1 MSLILDGLNAQ
12 QKAAVQTT
20 EGPVLVLAG
29 PGSGK
34 TRVLTRRIAYLIE
47 EKKVE
52 PWHVLAVTFTNKAA
66 KEMGN
71 RVEEQIGHNFPLPSE
86 GRRQSLGGLTIGTF
100 HAVCARVLRVEVE
113 AVGFKRN
120 WVIYDSSDQLA
131 LVRAILKEMKLDE
144 KRFSPRAI
152 LAQIGNWK
160 NDLLTPELVR
170 AEGYMQEICDRVYG
184 RYQQLLLLNNAMDF
198 DDLLMRTALLLRK
211 DDGIRRKYQDKWR
224 YVLVDE
230 FQDTNTAQYEL
241 ASLFVGPPDGRGNLF
256 VVGDEDQ
263 SIYRFRGADYRNVLR
278 FRHDFP
284 DAKVVLLEQNYRST
298 QNILDVANAVI
309 AENENRTPKQLRTD
323 NGEGQKVTVYEAY
336 NEIEEADYVLDE
348 VARLSTRNGLGLGAA
363 AVVYRTNAQSR
374 ALEEACVRRHVRY
387 RLVGATRFYE
397 RREIKDVLAYL
408 RLVHNPAAAIALDRI
423 VNVPRRGIGSKTYE
437 TLKAWAASA
446 FVSDWDA
453 LQALKGAGSEERGEG
468 TSPTSRLSLSMPPFG
483 ARARNALIGFADML
497 DGWVRTAAANQ
508 YESVG
513 ALMDRILAES
523 GYLDRLRDGSD
534 EGEERFENINELR
547 AVAVQYRPDLEDLEP
562 EQDPLGLFLQ
572 EISLVSEQDDL
583 DQSEDALTLLTLHT
597 AKGLE
602 FNVVFMV
609 GMEERLLPHARSIDS
624 GDEEDMAEERRLAYV
639 GITRAKRRLYLVH
652 AYQRSLWGSSE
663 FQEVSRFLEEIPT
676 KLLDGKVNRHRRQ
689 SAAYQ
694 RATSWWDQDAFQN
707 RPKNGPG
714 LDAPA
719 ASGRSRGGRPAPG
732 ESRGR
737 REVIGPLSGR
747 GEYQQQDW
755 SKRKPRRRRPAA
767 SEANTQFKR
776 LQSVE
781 HPKFGVGTV
790 IESILVKGEEEV
802 SVAFHGLGV
811 KKFMASLANLK
822 IL

>member
-198 DDLLMRTALLLRK
+198 DDLLMRTVLLLRK

-278 FRHDFP
+278 FRRDYP
-284 DAKVVLLEQNYRST
+284 AAKVVLLEQNYRST
-298 QNILDVANAVI
+298 QYILDVANAVI
-309 AENENRTPKQLRTD
+309 AKNTNRTPKRLRTD
-323 NGEGQKVTVYEAY
+323 QSEGVKVTIHEAY
-336 NEIEEADYVLDE
+336 NETEEADYVLDE
-348 VARLSTRNGLGLGAA
+348 ATRLGAHRGMGLGEA

-374 ALEEACVRRHVRY
+374 ALEEACVRRQVRY

-408 RLVHNPAAAIALDRI
+408 RLVQNPAATMALDRI
-423 VNVPRRGIGSKTYE
+423 INVPPRGIGARTYE
-437 TLKAWAASA
+437 ALKNWAASA
-446 FVSDWDA
+446 SVSEWVA
-453 LQALKGAGSEERGEG
+453 LQALIREGSDQNSEDP
-468 TSPTSRLSLSMPPFG
+468 SPTPHPALPAAPFA
-483 ARARNALIGFADML
+483 ARARNALIKFASTL
-497 DGWVRTAAANQ
+497 ESWVKLAAEIQ
-508 YESVG
+508 YEDVG
-513 ALMDRILAES
+513 ALMDQILAES
-523 GYLDRLRDGSD
+523 RYIDRLRDGSD

-547 AVAVQYRPDLEDLEP
+547 AVAVQYRPGLEDLETG
-562 EQDPLGLFLQ
+562 QDPLGLFLQ
-572 EISLVSEQDDL
+572 EISLVSEQDDF
-583 DQSEDALTLLTLHT
+583 DETEDALTLMTLHT

-602 FNVVFMV
+602 FPVVFMV
-609 GMEERLLPHARSIDS
+609 GMEEGLLPHARSITS
-624 GDEEDMAEERRLAYV
+624 EDEEDMAEERRLAYV
-639 GITRAKRRLYLVH
+639 GITRAMRRLHMIH
-652 AYQRSLWGSSE
+652 ASQRAMWGTSE
-663 FQEVSRFLEEIPT
+663 LQEPSRFLEDIPAE
-676 KLLDGKVNRHRRQ
+676 LLRGQVNRRKRQ
-689 SAAYQ
+689 AAAYQ
-694 RATSWWDQDAFQN
+694 RATSWLD
-707 RPKNGPG
+707 GPAMYG
-714 LDAPA
+714 KYREDS
-719 ASGRSRGGRPAPG
+719 SGSG
-732 ESRGR
+732 ESTPYRTTNR
-737 REVIGPLSGR
+737 SSSGS
-747 GEYQQQDW
+747 GETLRQERPNRA
-755 SKRKPRRRRPAA
+755 SPRRRRTTSDAP
-767 SEANTQFKR
+767 TKFKR
-776 LQSVE
+776 RQSVE
-781 HPKFGVGTV
+781 HPKFGVGMV
-790 IESILVKGEEEV
+790 IDSVVIGGEEEV
-802 SVAFHGLGV
+802 SVAFQNLGV

>member
-1 MSLILDGLNAQ
+1 MSHILNELNPQ
-12 QKAAVQTT
+12 QQTAVQTT

-47 EKKVE
+47 ENEIE
-52 PWHVLAVTFTNKAA
+52 PWHILAVTFTNKAA
-66 KEMGN
+66 KEMGE
-71 RVEEQIGHNFPLPSE
+71 RVADMIGHKFPPPAP
-86 GRRQSLGGLTIGTF
+86 GRRRSLGGLTIGTF
-100 HAVCARVLRVEVE
+100 HAVCARVLRVEVA
-113 AVGFKRN
+113 AVGFERN
-120 WVIYDSSDQLA
+120 WVIYDSADQLA
-131 LVRAILKEMKLDE
+131 LVREILKEMKLDE
-144 KRFSPRAI
+144 KRFNPRAI
-152 LAQIGNWK
+152 LAQIGSWK
-160 NDLLTPELVR
+160 NDLITPEAVHT
-170 AEGYMQEICDRVYG
+170 EGYMQEIGDRVYG
-184 RYQQLLLLNNAMDF
+184 RYQQLLQLNNAMDF
-198 DDLLMRTALLLRK
+198 DDLLMRTVLLLRQNEE
-211 DDGIRRKYQDKWR
+211 IRRKYQDKWQ

-241 ASLFVGPPDGRGNLF
+241 ATLFVGEPDGRRNLF

-323 NGEGQKVTVYEAY
+323 NGEGRKVTVHEAY
-336 NEIEEADYVLDE
+336 NEIEEADFVLDE
-348 VARLSTRNGLGLGAA
+348 VARLSAHNGLGLGAA

-374 ALEEACVRRHVRY
+374 ALEEACVRRQVRY

-408 RLVHNPAAAIALDRI
+408 RLVHNPSAAMALDRI
-423 VNVPRRGIGSKTYE
+423 VNVPRRGIGAKTYE
-437 TLKAWAASA
+437 KLKAWAASA
-446 FVSDWDA
+446 SVSDWVA

-468 TSPTSRLSLSMPPFG
+468 TPPTSNLSLSMPPFG
-483 ARARNALIGFADML
+483 ARVRNALVGFADL
-497 DGWVRTAAANQ
+497 LERWVRTAAANQ

-513 ALMDRILAES
+513 TLMDRILAES

-583 DQSEDALTLLTLHT
+583 DESEDALTLLTLHT

-602 FNVVFMV
+602 FPVLFMV

-663 FQEVSRFLEEIPT
+663 LQEVSRFLEEIPT
-676 KLLDGKVNRHRRQ
+676 KLLDGNVNRHKRQ

-694 RATSWWDQDAFQN
+694 RATSWWDQDAFQS
-707 RPKNGPG
+707 RAESGPS

-719 ASGRSRGGRPAPG
+719 ASGRIRGGRSASG

-755 SKRKPRRRRPAA
+755 SQRKPRRRRPAA
-767 SEANTQFKR
+767 SEAKTQFER

-790 IESILVKGEEEV
+790 IESVVVNGEEEV

>member
-1 MSLILDGLNAQ
+1 M
-12 QKAAVQTT
+12 
-20 EGPVLVLAG
+20 LVLAG

-47 EKKVE
+47 ENE
-52 PWHVLAVTFTNKAA
+52 IAPWHILAVTFTNKAA
-66 KEMGN
+66 KEMGE
-71 RVEEQIGHNFPLPSE
+71 RVADMIGHKFPPPVA
-86 GRRQSLGGLTIGTF
+86 GRRRSLGGLTIGTF
-100 HAVCARVLRVEVE
+100 HAVCARVLRVEV
-113 AVGFKRN
+113 AAIGFERN
-120 WVIYDSSDQLA
+120 WVIYDSADQLA
-131 LVRAILKEMKLDE
+131 LVREILKEMKLDE
-144 KRFSPRAI
+144 KRFNPRAI

-160 NDLLTPELVR
+160 NDLITPEAVH

-184 RYQQLLLLNNAMDF
+184 RYQQRLHLNNAMDF
-198 DDLLMRTALLLRK
+198 DDLLMRTVLLLRQNEE
-211 DDGIRRKYQDKWR
+211 IRRKYQDKWQ

-241 ASLFVGPPDGRGNLF
+241 AALLVGEPDGRRNLF

>member
-1 MSLILDGLNAQ
+1 M
-12 QKAAVQTT
+12 
-20 EGPVLVLAG
+20 LVLAG

-47 EKKVE
+47 ENE
-52 PWHVLAVTFTNKAA
+52 IAPWHILAVTFTNKAA
-66 KEMGN
+66 KEMGE
-71 RVEEQIGHNFPLPSE
+71 RVADMIGHKFPPPVA
-86 GRRQSLGGLTIGTF
+86 GRRRSLGGLTIGTF
-100 HAVCARVLRVEVE
+100 HAVCARVLRVEV
-113 AVGFKRN
+113 AAIGFERN
-120 WVIYDSSDQLA
+120 WVIYDSADQLA
-131 LVRAILKEMKLDE
+131 LVREILKEMKLDE
-144 KRFSPRAI
+144 KRFNPRAI

-160 NDLLTPELVR
+160 NDLITPEAVH

-184 RYQQLLLLNNAMDF
+184 RYQQLLHLNNAMDF
-198 DDLLMRTALLLRK
+198 DDLLMRTVLLLRQNEE
-211 DDGIRRKYQDKWR
+211 IRRKYQDKWQ

-241 ASLFVGPPDGRGNLF
+241 ATLLVGEPDGRRNLF

-323 NGEGQKVTVYEAY
+323 NGEGQKVTVHEAY

-348 VARLSTRNGLGLGAA
+348 VARLGARNGLGLGAA

-408 RLVHNPAAAIALDRI
+408 RLVHNPSAAMALDRI
-423 VNVPRRGIGSKTYE
+423 VNVPRRGIGTKTYE

-446 FVSDWDA
+446 SVSDWDA
-453 LQALKGAGSEERGEG
+453 LQALKGAGGEERGEG
-468 TSPTSRLSLSMPPFG
+468 TPSTSRLSLSMPPFG
-483 ARARNALIGFADML
+483 ARARNALVGFADML
-497 DGWVRTAAANQ
+497 EGWVRTAAANQ
-508 YESVG
+508 YEDVG
-513 ALMDRILAES
+513 TLMDRILAES

-534 EGEERFENINELR
+534 EGEERFENINGLR

-583 DQSEDALTLLTLHT
+583 NQSEDALTLLTLHT

-602 FNVVFMV
+602 FPVLFMV

-663 FQEVSRFLEEIPT
+663 LQEVSRFLEEIPA
-676 KLLDGKVNRHRRQ
+676 KLLDGNVNRHKRQ

-694 RATSWWDQDAFQN
+694 RATSWWDQDVFQS
-707 RPKNGPG
+707 RAESGPSLG
-714 LDAPA
+714 APA
-719 ASGRSRGGRPAPG
+719 ASGRIRGGRPASG

-755 SKRKPRRRRPAA
+755 SKRKPGRRRPAA
-767 SEANTQFKR
+767 SGAKTQFKR

-790 IESILVKGEEEV
+790 IESIVVNGEEEV